1 MNLTERSSPRITGR
15 EGTFPLMGLACLL
28 IVNSHLERLYPKSFL
43 AADGLI
49 GNTIFFLLAG
59 YGVTL
64 SQTLRPY
71 AFTKF
76 YVRRLLRICPSV
88 VLVVIIGALIGFISL
103 PSGLGNVLSFIV
115 WPTQFPFIERILV
128 FYPIAWVLGRLSL
141 KRGFYILAGAI
152 GVWLATGIFAHIHL
166 DPSDL
171 RLGAISEAI
180 WWGYHLCVFVAG
192 ALIGKQIAET
202 KGGATTTSPY
212 AVLITTALLF
222 GTYVALKFAYYRS
235 SFASPVMVA
244 MILQIL
250 GLSVSVGL
258 FYLQHFFLLLSE
270 RLHLD
275 LALLWIGKSSLQI
288 YLSHLW
294 FEEICASLGVHW
306 SVKVLSFFAFALMT
320 GWLLRK
326 LVETLELITR
336 QLTTKLK
343 FT

>member
-1 MNLTERSSPRITGR
+1 
-15 EGTFPLMGLACLL
+15 MGLACLL
-28 IVNSHLERLYPKSFL
+28 IVNSHLEKLYPKSFL

-49 GNTIFFLLAG
+49 GNTIFFFLAG

-88 VLVVIIGALIGFISL
+88 ILVVLIGALIGFISL
-103 PSGLGNVLSFIV
+103 PPSLGNFLSLMV
-115 WPTQFPFIERILV
+115 WPTQFPFIESILM
-128 FYPIAWVLGRLSL
+128 FYPIAWVLGRLPL
-141 KRGFYILAGAI
+141 KRGFYILGGAV
-152 GVWLATGIFAHIHL
+152 GVWLATGFFAHIHL
-166 DPSDL
+166 NPSDL
-171 RLGAISEAI
+171 RLGALPKAV
-180 WWGYHLCVFVAG
+180 WWGFHLCAFVSG
-192 ALIGKQIAET
+192 SLIGKQIAKT
-202 KGGATTTSPY
+202 KDEATTTSPY
-212 AVLITTALLF
+212 TLLLTTALVF
-222 GTYVALKFAYYRS
+222 GIYVAFKFAYYRS

-275 LALLWIGKSSLQI
+275 LALLWVGRSSLQI

-294 FEEICASLGVHW
+294 FEGFCAELRVHW
-306 SVKVLSFFAFALMT
+306 SVKLLSFFTFALVT
-320 GWLLRK
+320 GWVLRK

-336 QLTTKLK
+336 QLTAKLK